1 VSGIFHILIGG
12 LVIAMSVALFEFII
26 HSVRKKQKRVSISYF
41 VASLSDAK
49 LSDIEWILDF
59 STIYCLIETVEIIL
73 YKKKPNNMQ
82 KQSLN
87 ELLKLYLKSK

>member
-41 VASLSDAK
+41 VTSLSDAK
-49 LSDIEWILDF
+49 ISDIE
-59 STIYCLIETVEIIL
+59 
-73 YKKKPNNMQ
+73 
-82 KQSLN
+82 
-87 ELLKLYLKSK
+87 